1 MRIGDWSSDVCS
13 SDQGCALLSGRT
25 ALLPPPRRR
34 SCDGPPCSLGDLLAG
49 LQVQALAAHRDQA
62 AQILARGREAHH
74 VLDAYRREAAR
85 AQVVPDA
92 APLRRGRG
100 RRGTP
105 DEPLV
110 VRVPAPEIEPA
121 LRVGVRSGER
131 RVGKEWVRKGRI
143 WW

>member
-49 LQVQALAAHRDQA
+49 LQVQALAAHRDTA

-74 VLDAYRREAAR
+74 VLDAYRREAPR
-85 AQVVPDA
+85 AP
-92 APLRRGRG
+92 
-100 RRGTP
+100 
-105 DEPLV
+105 
-110 VRVPAPEIEPA
+110 VRTA
-121 LRVGVRSGER
+121 ER
-131 RVGKEWVRKGRI
+131 RVRRECVRTCSSR
-143 WW
+143 WPPDL